1 MTDALRCV
9 YCVSDR
15 GWGPF
20 RLRICVRSPVALDAI
35 CLSPCGLGMVVGIGQ
50 RQFFGGSYYFARAS
64 TYTRNWD
71 FAWTERRAFW
81 VSIGLAVFSDAERF
95 LGAVLVSISELR
107 HWGPERVRP
116 ENLANG
122 SSIVF
127 GLRIGSRDNG
137 FRTGDRFAA
146 EEKILCLMAPVCFRI
161 VRPSKSNLFRE
172 SHFNAHF
179 VYISKLGPP
188 LLKKGTR
195 FGSKRRTCA
204 GRSFGALTDT
214 LGPNTLR
221 TNSFLFSFQ
230 GLGRTQL
237 RLS

>member
-1 MTDALRCV
+1 MGPIPTPNLRTQP
-9 YCVSDR
+9 S
-15 GWGPF
+15 
-20 RLRICVRSPVALDAI
+20 
-35 CLSPCGLGMVVGIGQ
+35 GLGCNFSIAVRPGYGCRHRSAPI
-50 RQFFGGSYYFARAS
+50 FWWILLLCLCEYSY
-64 TYTRNWD
+64 NWD

-107 HWGPERVRP
+107 QWGPGRVRP

-127 GLRIGSRDNG
+127 GLRIVSGGRDNG
-137 FRTGDRFAA
+137 SRTGDRFAA
-146 EEKILCLMAPVCFRI
+146 GKILCLMAPVCFRI

-179 VYISKLGPP
+179 VYISTFGPS

-195 FGSKRRTCA
+195 FGSKRRTRA

-214 LGPNTLR
+214 LGPDTLR

>member
-1 MTDALRCV
+1 MPCAAYIASRIADGAH
-9 YCVSDR
+9 SDSK
-15 GWGPF
+15 F
-20 RLRICVRSPVALDAI
+20 AYVAHW
-35 CLSPCGLGMVVGIGQ
+35 PWM
-50 RQFFGGSYYFARAS
+50 QFFYRRAAWVWLSASVSANLLWILLLCLCEYSY
-64 TYTRNWD
+64 NWD

-107 HWGPERVRP
+107 HWGPERARP
-116 ENLANG
+116 ENLTNG
-122 SSIVF
+122 SSMVF
-127 GLRIGSRDNG
+127 GLRIGSRDSD

-195 FGSKRRTCA
+195 FGSKRRTRA

-214 LGPNTLR
+214 LGQNTLR